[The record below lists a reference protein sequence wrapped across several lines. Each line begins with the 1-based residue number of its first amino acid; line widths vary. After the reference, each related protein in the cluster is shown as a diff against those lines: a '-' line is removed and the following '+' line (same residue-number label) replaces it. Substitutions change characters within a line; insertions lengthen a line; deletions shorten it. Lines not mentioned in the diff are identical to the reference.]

1 MSADTAPAGP
11 PTPPAAAAA
20 GWSPAANARL
30 RWWLL
35 VLGDVLIAV
44 AAYRMAFW
52 LRTHIYIPIFA
63 GLLPMSRWQEVPHQ
77 LWLVVASQVFWL
89 HVSGVYDNPDARR
102 GVFPRILQ
110 GGLVH
115 VLFLMAFY
123 YVTRDIGFPRSVFLS
138 YFVLDLLLL
147 TAWHTLVPRVVRAR
161 RPLRLLVVGLSRP
174 AEQFVARVRAGALG
188 EVDLVG
194 LVSAGSE
201 PVAAGTEFAG
211 CPVLGNRDDLPR
223 LAAERRVD
231 EVLLIPGEAWQDAL
245 LDSLRRDSTLSTR
258 LLVAPSAYE
267 TMIGRLEFLNLE
279 DLLTLEIARWPGST
293 SMRAAKRAADAAL
306 ALVLLVL
313 LSPLMLV
320 AALLVKLQDGGPV
333 FFRQERVG
341 ERLRP
346 FVIHKFRSMRPD
358 AEAGTGPVLATADDP
373 RVTPWGRFMRA
384 TRLDELPQLWNVL
397 VGQMSFVGPRPERPE
412 FVRGFLAELKC
423 YGERFKV
430 KPGLTGLA
438 QVHGRY
444 LSTAENKL
452 RYDLAYVYHQSM
464 WLDVVLVLQTLRV
477 VLTRKGT

>member
-1 MSADTAPAGP
+1 
-11 PTPPAAAAA
+11 
-20 GWSPAANARL
+20 
-30 RWWLL
+30 
-35 VLGDVLIAV
+35 
-44 AAYRMAFW
+44 
-52 LRTHIYIPIFA
+52 
-63 GLLPMSRWQEVPHQ
+63 
-77 LWLVVASQVFWL
+77 
-89 HVSGVYDNPDARR
+89 
-102 GVFPRILQ
+102 
-110 GGLVH
+110 
-115 VLFLMAFY
+115 
-123 YVTRDIGFPRSVFLS
+123 VFLS

-306 ALVLLVL
+306 ALALLVL